1 MSETAEERKS
11 GIHEGMAEKKLRMTS
26 AQIIVRKIKL
36 KRQAVSLILAD
47 IQALEKELKPSKT
60 RSKILKL
67 HPTTI
72 NLNSP

>member
-1 MSETAEERKS
+1 
-11 GIHEGMAEKKLRMTS
+11 MTS